1 MNCCGQL
8 HGCTAPQM
16 IKPTQIILVVPETQA
31 APEPCFLGMTSTLEP
46 KSSSPRSA
54 SNIYIVP
61 YIQLEKIAI
70 LMFSFGIHLQFI
82 LEGKAPNDGNWGNYK
97 NQGEQFICNVIQQ
110 GSNNVKKTNAGALWW
125 DPFNN
130 LQYTTS
136 ALFLTASYSDSLS
149 AAKDSLN
156 CPAGSISPDDL
167 ISFARSQACVDT
179 LV

>member
-70 LMFSFGIHLQFI
+70 LMFNFGIHLQFI

-97 NQGEQFICNVIQQ
+97 NQGEQFICRNPARKQQ
-110 GSNNVKKTNAGALWW
+110 RQEN
-125 DPFNN
+125 
-130 LQYTTS
+130 
-136 ALFLTASYSDSLS
+136 
-149 AAKDSLN
+149 
-156 CPAGSISPDDL
+156 
-167 ISFARSQACVDT
+167 
-179 LV
+179 